1 MTDRKVFLNKDL
13 LMVLGK
19 KGLVDFADTR
29 KSWRVWD
36 GPSAYPTKTLKING
50 RRFNYVDEGTGQAVV
65 MIRNTP
71 FSCERAYDLQIPA
84 LVQAGFRA
92 IIPYRAG
99 TGGSDFRELVSVTT
113 EAKDIYS
120 LLDNLGVKT
129 CAVMG
134 RCQGARVARQMLL
147 SRPKAIEVFINY
159 ESGTFG
165 RIRWYGD
172 IVYSADSP
180 RPFVRPETRVLW
192 EKNKAKLFE
201 LKREWDYPA
210 DYNIEF
216 AVRQN
221 DFDAQHKELCEKTAL
236 RGDPR
241 DLPEPEGKYC
251 KIPVLSISTGWGRVT
266 QEDPMVRERSQAAP
280 AENLKMVIITESG
293 HHPNEEQPELFNRAL
308 LDFLASA
315 YPLSGK

>member
-1 MTDRKVFLNKDL
+1 MDSTVSISDQKPWK
-13 LMVLGK
+13 
-19 KGLVDFADTR
+19 
-29 KSWRVWD
+29 VWD
-36 GPSAYPTKTLKING
+36 GPSAYSTKTLIIG
-50 RRFNYVDEGTGQAVV
+50 RRRFNYVDEGTGQAVV
-65 MIRNTP
+65 LIRNTP
-71 FSCERAYDLQIPA
+71 FACERVYDLQIPA
-84 LVQAGFRA
+84 LVKEGYRTIA
-92 IIPYRAG
+92 PYRAG
-99 TGGSDFRELVSVTT
+99 TGGSDFRDFVSVTT
-113 EAKDIYS
+113 ESEDIYA
-120 LLDNLGVKT
+120 LLDYLGVTT

-147 SRPKAIEVFINY
+147 SRPGVIEAFINY

-180 RPFVRPETRVLW
+180 RPFVRPETRALW

-221 DFDAQHKELCEKTAL
+221 EFDAQHKELCEKTAL
-236 RGDPR
+236 RDDPR
-241 DLPEPEGKYC
+241 DLPEPPEKYC

-266 QEDPMVRERSQAAP
+266 QGDPMVRERSQAAP

-308 LDFLASA
+308 LDFLASIS
-315 YPLSGK
+315 PRSGK